1 MARPDKCSA
10 QDSKSLP
17 ARRSHLQAAAHPARS
32 EPDGAADVDDEDNV
46 IAVVDDSEVVRD
58 ALDQLLVSVGYRT
71 ELYTSAEEFMRAATS
86 TRAACLV
93 VDVELSGTSGPQLLR
108 DLSARGLNFRAILM
122 SGCGDPAIRRAAA
135 ELGCLTLLLK
145 PFAPNDLLETLAR
158 TLAFGT
164 N

>member
-17 ARRSHLQAAAHPARS
+17 ARRSHLQAAAHLARS

-93 VDVELSGTSGPQLLR
+93 VDVELGGTSGPQLLH

>member
-17 ARRSHLQAAAHPARS
+17 ARRSHLQAAAHLARS